1 MKVTANKKLD
11 VGYVQ
16 FRNGRIKET
25 VEIRPGILV
34 DIDSKGEVIGIEVLS
49 LRKLAPG
56 FRATKRKTSK
66 KVAA

>member
-16 FRNGRIKET
+16 LRKGRIVET

-34 DIDSKGEVIGIEVLS
+34 DIDSKGEVLGIEVLS
-49 LRKLAPG
+49 LSKLAPS
-56 FRATKRKTSK
+56 FKVTKK
-66 KVAA
+66 KKAAA